1 MNQENNILDRI
12 GKREGMT
19 VPEGFFENFAKEMAQ
34 KLPYR
39 PEAEERQVMPHRTVW
54 QRVRPYVYMAAMFAG
69 IWCMLKMFTMMSPSN
84 ADLSIEKNG
93 ALTEALSDENFV
105 YDYIENDINERE
117 IFEEMF
123 DDSLT
128 VDEMMSFDDFSDD
141 ETEQM

>member
-1 MNQENNILDRI
+1 
-12 GKREGMT
+12 
-19 VPEGFFENFAKEMAQ
+19 
-34 KLPYR
+34 
-39 PEAEERQVMPHRTVW
+39 
-54 QRVRPYVYMAAMFAG
+54 
-69 IWCMLKMFTMMSPSN
+69 MMSPSN

-123 DDSLT
+123 DDSLM

-141 ETEQM
+141 ESEQM